1 MEKIKQYGKII
12 FLASCAVLA
21 ALVWYAAL
29 YAEAHRNLNVSFFD
43 VGQGDTIFI
52 ESPDR
57 TQILIDGGPGN
68 AILAKLG
75 RAMPFWDRSLD
86 LVILTHAHADH
97 VSGLVEVLKRYRV
110 DRILESGEAYGTPE
124 YAEWRRLAQEKN
136 IPVTVAHAGQEIRAG
151 ALVIAVLSPFENK
164 SGVSLKNPHDAN
176 VSTKLIY
183 GGTSALLMGDAEKM
197 IEYRLVYERSESLR
211 SDVLKVGHH
220 GSKTSS
226 SQEFLAA
233 VSPKIAII
241 QAGRKNRYGHPTQEV
256 LDRISAAGAAIFRT
270 DLDGDIALASNGIQY
285 WIER

>member
-270 DLDGDIALASNGIQY
+270 DLDGDIAFASNGIQY